1 MKQQNRRNQIE
12 KKNRKKGTEIL
23 DSSYERRRAVEKNL
37 FYGKVS
43 AILAGIISV
52 IAIICTGKGIWDSST
67 YGDLL
72 SLKRLSENLY
82 YGSVAQ
88 DISMLLI
95 SVILLFLSVYY
106 IYRNSAKILIAII
119 GLVWCE
125 SYAFGLYVIQGQ
137 YTDIYYLY
145 LAIFGLSIYGMIFG
159 LLRFNGIQEGS
170 VMLPKNTSRWVGGF
184 LSTILCLM
192 VPLWVMRMIPNIL
205 DHEPSET
212 YGVFVMD
219 LGIVFPAI
227 GFIAVM
233 LLRNKAFGKILAGV
247 ALIKT
252 CSLCLTWG
260 FAELYGPLLRHIPIM
275 PEMVGTSAFFTIMSG
290 ILLVPYFRKLKIEQ

>member
-1 MKQQNRRNQIE
+1 V
-12 KKNRKKGTEIL
+12 G
-23 DSSYERRRAVEKNL
+23 KNL

-43 AILAGIISV
+43 AILAGIISL

-67 YGDLL
+67 YGDLV

-82 YGSVAQ
+82 YASVAQ

-95 SVILLFLSVYY
+95 SVILLILSAFYLHK
-106 IYRNSAKILIAII
+106 NSAKILTAII

-125 SYAFGLYVIQGQ
+125 FYSFGLYVIQGQ

-145 LAIFGLSIYGMIFG
+145 LVIFGLSIYGMIFG

-170 VMLPKNTSRWVGGF
+170 VMLPPKIVRWAGGF
-184 LSTILCLM
+184 LLLILCLM
-192 VPLWVMRMIPNIL
+192 IPLWVMRMIPNIVARI
-205 DHEPSET
+205 PSET

-227 GFIAVM
+227 AFIVV
-233 LLRNKAFGKILAGV
+233 LLFRNKAFGKILAGV

-260 FAELYGPLLRHIPIM
+260 FAELYGPLLRHIPIV

-290 ILLVPYFRKLKIEQ
+290 ILLVPYFRTLKIEKNQGEFFPNKTAT